1 MAKTS
6 GEFETEFIQT
16 TKEKTGRSL
25 EEWLNLTKTSGLKKQ
40 NEILDWL
47 KKEYGLN
54 HMQAQFVAGIYLN
67 NGNPVFADEKALL
80 DNQFIKCLEMR
91 PLFDAIAEKIISSF
105 HGTQL
110 IAKKTYL
117 SFTASREFAAINA
130 KPKEIRLGLDLG
142 ELPFNDRVQKTK
154 LAGPM
159 PRISHM
165 VVLTDINQMDL
176 ALMQL
181 IEQSYNRTHKK

>member
-16 TKEKTGRSL
+16 AKEKTGRSL

-91 PLFDAIAEKIISSF
+91 PLFDII
-105 HGTQL
+105 
-110 IAKKTYL
+110 
-117 SFTASREFAAINA
+117 
-130 KPKEIRLGLDLG
+130 
-142 ELPFNDRVQKTK
+142 
-154 LAGPM
+154 
-159 PRISHM
+159 
-165 VVLTDINQMDL
+165 
-176 ALMQL
+176 
-181 IEQSYNRTHKK
+181 IE